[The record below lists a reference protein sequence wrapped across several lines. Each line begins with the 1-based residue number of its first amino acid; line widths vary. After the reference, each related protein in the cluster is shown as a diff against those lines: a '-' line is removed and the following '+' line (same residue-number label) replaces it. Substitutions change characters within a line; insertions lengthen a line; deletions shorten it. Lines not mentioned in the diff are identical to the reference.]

1 MADKTTT
8 RKMEELENRLR
19 YQEALLEEMYNA
31 QQSLFP
37 VFVDLVKLISRMYE
51 EIDVEDRDV
60 QRRIS
65 RLEDLFVDREAIA
78 QKYGLDG
85 DHETGDHGMAY
96 T

>member
-1 MADKTTT
+1 MVEKAMNK
-8 RKMEELENRLR
+8 KMEELENKLR
-19 YQEALLEEMYNA
+19 YQEAVLEEMYNA

-37 VFVDLVKLISRMYE
+37 VFVDLVKLISRMYDE
-51 EIDVEDRDV
+51 MDIEDKDV

-85 DHETGDHGMAY
+85 DHETGDYGMAY

>member
-1 MADKTTT
+1 MAEKVD
-8 RKMEELENRLR
+8 RKMEELESKLR
-19 YQEALLEEMYNA
+19 YQEAVLEEMYRA

-37 VFVDLVKLISRMYE
+37 VFVDLVKLISRMYKE
-51 EIDVEDRDV
+51 MDIEDEDV

-65 RLEDLFVDREAIA
+65 RLEDLFVERESIA
-78 QKYGLDG
+78 KKYGLDS

>member
-1 MADKTTT
+1 MAEKAMNK
-8 RKMEELENRLR
+8 KMEELENRLR
-19 YQEALLEEMYNA
+19 YQEAVLEEMYNA

-37 VFVDLVKLISRMYE
+37 VFVDLVKLISRMYDE
-51 EIDVEDRDV
+51 MDIEDKDV

-78 QKYGLDG
+78 QKYGLDS
-85 DHETGDHGMAY
+85 DHETSDYGMAY

>member
-1 MADKTTT
+1 MAEKAMNK
-8 RKMEELENRLR
+8 KMEELENRLR
-19 YQEALLEEMYNA
+19 YQEAVLEEMYNA

-37 VFVDLVKLISRMYE
+37 VFVDLVKLISRMYDE
-51 EIDVEDRDV
+51 MDIEDKDV

-78 QKYGLDG
+78 QKYGLDS
-85 DHETGDHGMAY
+85 DHETADYGMAY

>member
-1 MADKTTT
+1 MADKATDE
-8 RKMEELENRLR
+8 KMEKLENKLR
-19 YQEALLEEMYNA
+19 YQEAVLEEMYSA

-37 VFVDLVKLISRMYE
+37 VFVDLIKLISRMYE
-51 EIDVEDRDV
+51 EMDIEDKDV

-78 QKYGLDG
+78 QKYGLDS

>member
-1 MADKTTT
+1 MADRTTE
-8 RKMEELENRLR
+8 KMEKLESKLR
-19 YQEALLEEMYNA
+19 YQEAVLEEMYNA

-51 EIDVEDRDV
+51 EMDIEDKDV

-65 RLEDLFVDREAIA
+65 RLEDLFVEREAIA
-78 QKYGLDG
+78 QKYGLDS
-85 DHETGDHGMAY
+85 DHETGDHGLAY

>member
-1 MADKTTT
+1 MAEKAMNK
-8 RKMEELENRLR
+8 KMEELENRLR
-19 YQEALLEEMYNA
+19 YQEAVLEEMYNA

-37 VFVDLVKLISRMYE
+37 VFVDLVKLISRMYDE
-51 EIDVEDRDV
+51 MDIEDKDV

-78 QKYGLDG
+78 QKYGLDS
-85 DHETGDHGMAY
+85 DHETGDYGMAY

>member
-1 MADKTTT
+1 MADKTTD
-8 RKMEELENRLR
+8 RKMEELENKLR

-51 EIDVEDRDV
+51 EIDIEDKDV

-78 QKYGLDG
+78 QKYGLDSE
-85 DHETGDHGMAY
+85 HETGDHGMAY

>member
-1 MADKTTT
+1 MAEKTTAK
-8 RKMEELENRLR
+8 KMEKLESKLR
-19 YQEALLEEMYNA
+19 YQEAVLEEMYNA

-51 EIDVEDRDV
+51 EMDMEDKDV

-78 QKYGLDG
+78 RKYGLDS

>member
-1 MADKTTT
+1 MADKTTE
-8 RKMEELENRLR
+8 KVEELESKLR
-19 YQEALLEEMYNA
+19 YQEAVLEEMYSA

-37 VFVDLVKLISRMYE
+37 IFVDLVKLISRMYKE
-51 EIDVEDRDV
+51 MDIEDEDV

-65 RLEDLFVDREAIA
+65 RLEELFVEREAIA
-78 QKYGLDG
+78 QKYGLDS

>member
-1 MADKTTT
+1 MAEKAMNK
-8 RKMEELENRLR
+8 KMEELENKLR
-19 YQEALLEEMYNA
+19 YQEAVLEEMYNA

-37 VFVDLVKLISRMYE
+37 VFVDLVKLISRMYDE
-51 EIDVEDRDV
+51 MDIEDKDI

-78 QKYGLDG
+78 QKYGLDS

>member
-1 MADKTTT
+1 MADKTTDK
-8 RKMEELENRLR
+8 KMEELENKLR

-51 EIDVEDRDV
+51 EIDIEDKDV

-78 QKYGLDG
+78 QKYGLDSE
-85 DHETGDHGMAY
+85 HETGDHGMAY